1 MQRTRLMTDTARVVV
16 RTEQQPAGATIDDY
30 LQFRRSPLP
39 LEKMEAAAAQA
50 EAHRAASPF
59 PHAVLDDFFDP
70 VVLDRVISEFPGDNG
85 IDWERYD
92 DPRFEV
98 KLASRSEQQI
108 GLFTRY
114 LIYALNSSAFLQFL
128 ERLTGIKGLVPDP
141 HLWGGG
147 LHQIMPGGKLAI
159 HADFNNYPHFK
170 LDRRL
175 NVLIYLNRDWQEQW
189 GGHLELW
196 DREMKACERRILPV
210 FNRMVCFSTTDTSY
224 HGHPDPLRCP
234 EGRSRRSLALY
245 YYSNGRP
252 AEEVGKPHTT
262 LFQYRPG
269 DELPLKAKLDPRR
282 WLKALRSRD

>member
-1 MQRTRLMTDTARVVV
+1 MTNTDMAAPTA
-16 RTEQQPAGATIDDY
+16 PNGHGIDDY
-30 LQFRRSPLP
+30 MQFRRSLLP
-39 LEKMEAAAAQA
+39 LEKMQAGPEDAAAY
-50 EAHRAASPF
+50 RAAAPF
-59 PHAVLDDFFDP
+59 PHAVFDDFFDP
-70 VVLDRVISEFPGDNG
+70 VVLDRVLSEFPGVKG
-85 IDWERYD
+85 IDWVRYD

-147 LHQIMPGGKLAI
+147 LHQIPPGGKLAV

-175 NVLIYLNRDWQEQW
+175 NVLVYLNRDWRDEW

-196 DREMKACERRILPV
+196 DREMTRCEHRIAPL

-224 HGHPDPLRCP
+224 HGHPDELRCP
-234 EGRSRRSLALY
+234 PDRTRRSLALY

-252 AEEVGKPHTT
+252 AEEIGRSHST
-262 LFQYRPG
+262 LFRYRPG
-269 DELPLKAKLDPRR
+269 DQLPWTERLNPKR
-282 WLKALRSRD
+282 WLRALQDRR

>member
-1 MQRTRLMTDTARVVV
+1 V
-16 RTEQQPAGATIDDY
+16 I
-30 LQFRRSPLP
+30 
-39 LEKMEAAAAQA
+39 
-50 EAHRAASPF
+50 
-59 PHAVLDDFFDP
+59 
-70 VVLDRVISEFPGDNG
+70 LDRVLSEFPGAQG

-147 LHQIMPGGKLAI
+147 LHQILPGGKLAV

-175 NVLIYLNRDWQEQW
+175 NVLVYLNRDWREEW

-196 DREMKACERRILPV
+196 DRDMARCEQRILPL
-210 FNRMVCFSTTDTSY
+210 FNRMVCFSTTDTSF
-224 HGHPDPLRCP
+224 HGHPDELRCP
-234 EGRSRRSLALY
+234 PDRTRRSLALY

-252 AEEVGKPHTT
+252 AEEIGRPHTT
-262 LFQYRPG
+262 LFQYRPD
-269 DELPLKAKLDPRR
+269 DELPWKAKLDPRR
-282 WLKALRSRD
+282 WLRSLRQGTRRDR

>member
-1 MQRTRLMTDTARVVV
+1 MTNVA
-16 RTEQQPAGATIDDY
+16 TEGATATGDAPSSIDDY
-30 LQFRRSPLP
+30 LQFRRSLLP
-39 LEKMEAAAAQA
+39 LEKMQASADQVAAYRAAA
-50 EAHRAASPF
+50 PF
-59 PHAVLDDFFDP
+59 PHAVFDDFFDP
-70 VVLDRVISEFPGDNG
+70 VILDRVLSEFPGAQG

-147 LHQIMPGGKLAI
+147 LHQILPGGKLAV

-175 NVLIYLNRDWQEQW
+175 NVLVYLNRDWREEW

-196 DREMKACERRILPV
+196 DRDMARCEQRILPL
-210 FNRMVCFSTTDTSY
+210 FNRMVCFSTTDTSF
-224 HGHPDPLRCP
+224 HGHPDELRCP
-234 EGRSRRSLALY
+234 PDRTRRSLALY

-252 AEEVGKPHTT
+252 AEEIGRPHTT
-262 LFQYRPG
+262 LFQYRPD
-269 DELPLKAKLDPRR
+269 DELPWKAKLDPRR
-282 WLKALRSRD
+282 WLRSWRQGTRRDG